1 MGSQSAREL
10 LGIPGCWWPP
20 KFVSS
25 HISSKT
31 PYRTTR
37 KRRTNKTTFN
47 LCLKH
52 TRRQRI
58 LQIHI
63 HLMYLIIALRLKE
76 EGRGGR
82 KINKGDSKL
91 SLWIVV
97 EVLRR
102 SEKSL
107 FKTDNQMSK
116 KYRTEII
123 VKGLTIKATTKQIF
137 YDLENLPKYQN
148 KM

>member
-1 MGSQSAREL
+1 
-10 LGIPGCWWPP
+10 
-20 KFVSS
+20 
-25 HISSKT
+25 
-31 PYRTTR
+31 
-37 KRRTNKTTFN
+37 
-47 LCLKH
+47 
-52 TRRQRI
+52 
-58 LQIHI
+58 
-63 HLMYLIIALRLKE
+63 MYLIIALRLKE

-97 EVLRR
+97 EALRR

-137 YDLENLPKYQN
+137 YDLENLSKYQN

>member
-1 MGSQSAREL
+1 
-10 LGIPGCWWPP
+10 
-20 KFVSS
+20 
-25 HISSKT
+25 
-31 PYRTTR
+31 
-37 KRRTNKTTFN
+37 
-47 LCLKH
+47 
-52 TRRQRI
+52 
-58 LQIHI
+58 
-63 HLMYLIIALRLKE
+63 MYLIIALRLKE

-82 KINKGDSKL
+82 KIYKGDSKL

-97 EVLRR
+97 EALRR

-116 KYRTEII
+116 KYRTKII